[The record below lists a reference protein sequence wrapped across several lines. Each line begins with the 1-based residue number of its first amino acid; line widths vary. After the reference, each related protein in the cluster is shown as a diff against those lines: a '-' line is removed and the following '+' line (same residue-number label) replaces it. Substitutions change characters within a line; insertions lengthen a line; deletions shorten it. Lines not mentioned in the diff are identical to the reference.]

1 MTKSELI
8 LKITNKNS
16 FLYQK
21 DVYKIIDTLF
31 NSVTKA
37 LNDGDRVELRGFGT
51 FTTKLRNAR
60 IGRNPKTGEDV
71 EISPRRVVTFKAG
84 QKFKVRVEGNVA
96 S

>member
-21 DVYKIIDTLF
+21 DVHKIIDTLF

-37 LNDGDRVELRGFGT
+37 LKDGDRIELRGFGT

-60 IGRNPKTGEDV
+60 IGRNPKTGDPV
-71 EISPRRVVTFKAG
+71 AIPQKKMPFFKMG
-84 QKFKVRVEGNVA
+84 KSMKERIN

>member
-8 LKITNKNS
+8 QKITTKNS

-37 LNDGDRVELRGFGT
+37 LKDGDRIELRGFGT
-51 FTTKLRNAR
+51 FTTKLRDAR
-60 IGRNPKTGEDV
+60 IGRNPKTGEPV
-71 EISPRRVVTFKAG
+71 AIPQKKMPFFKMG
-84 QKFKVRVEGNVA
+84 KSMKERIN